1 MHSVR
6 QILPEINQKMNN
18 EDQGKLSKN
27 FELHW
32 WRFQISFWYLL
43 MSKNEEDL
51 LITCN
56 SVLSALKAL

>member
-32 WRFQISFWYLL
+32 WRFQMSFLV
-43 MSKNEEDL
+43 SFDVK
-51 LITCN
+51 
-56 SVLSALKAL
+56 K

>member
-6 QILPEINQKMNN
+6 QILPETNQKINN

-32 WRFQISFWYLL
+32 
-43 MSKNEEDL
+43 
-51 LITCN
+51 
-56 SVLSALKAL
+56 